1 MGFRQIKSGA
11 LANEAVDHTKLDTS
25 AISELIS
32 EQLIISTVED
42 NDTILVF
49 DADIGGLKKVST
61 LGLIASFTTDNLT
74 ESPNSL
80 YFTDVRVTDV
90 LNTVLGNFDLNL
102 LLLYT
107 NAKV

>member
-11 LANEAVDHTKLDTS
+11 LANKAVDSTKLDTT

-32 EQLIISTVED
+32 EQLIISTVAD
-42 NDTILVF
+42 NDTVLVF

-61 LGLIASFTTDNLT
+61 LGLIESFTTENLA
-74 ESPNSL
+74 EAPNSL
-80 YFTDVRVTDV
+80 YFTDVRVTDI
-90 LNTVLGNFDLNL
+90 LELVLGNFDLDL